1 MNNKVDE
8 KDYAWV
14 VTEDR
19 QGEEIFLGLV
29 NDKGEQFIPV
39 TQSKEEALALLQK
52 LPAGQ
57 GGKRQVEA
65 VHKKQIM
72 QHADKEGFVVYLVDN
87 EGKILEQ
94 LMGKN

>member
-1 MNNKVDE
+1 MNNNIDE

-14 VTEDR
+14 ITEAHD
-19 QGEEIFLGLV
+19 GEDIFLGLS

-39 TQSKEEALALLQK
+39 TQSKEEALILLPR

-65 VHKKQIM
+65 VHKKQILL
-72 QHADKEGFVVYLVDN
+72 QAAEQGFAVYLVDQ
-87 EGKILEQ
+87 EGKIREQ
-94 LMGKN
+94 LQETK